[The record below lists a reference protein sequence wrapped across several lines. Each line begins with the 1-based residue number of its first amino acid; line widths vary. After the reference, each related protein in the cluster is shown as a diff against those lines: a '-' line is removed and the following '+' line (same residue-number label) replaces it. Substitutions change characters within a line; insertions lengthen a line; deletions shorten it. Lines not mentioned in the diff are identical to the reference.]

1 MSNQNYENVEVIVSD
16 KKPSLFQRVK
26 HSFAVGLASAT
37 ALALTQGAH
46 AAELDFSGVTSEL
59 DGVKTA
65 IVALITILLTIFA
78 IVIAWRTFR
87 RSS

>member
-1 MSNQNYENVEVIVSD
+1 MGKYLPQPQHATQHEPKMGKTAFIM
-16 KKPSLFQRVK
+16 
-26 HSFAVGLASAT
+26 AVLASAM
-37 ALALTQGAH
+37 ASPMAM
-46 AAELDFSGVTSEL
+46 AAELNFTGVTSEL

-87 RSS
+87 RSA